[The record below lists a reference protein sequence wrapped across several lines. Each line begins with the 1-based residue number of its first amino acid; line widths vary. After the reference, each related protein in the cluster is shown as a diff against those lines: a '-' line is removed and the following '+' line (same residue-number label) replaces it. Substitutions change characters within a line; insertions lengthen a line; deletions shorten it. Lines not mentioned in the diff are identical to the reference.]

1 MFKFPAGIAG
11 TKIDA
16 VRCLQ
21 GEFAWYPMQEK
32 AELTMVYANAK
43 TGETFGSCPMRE
55 SLMSKT
61 TKEAMDKFLSL
72 AEEDFAAALMT
83 QSTSDSDK
91 VHEDVT
97 AESSGGLGNPFRRD

>member
-1 MFKFPAGIAG
+1 MFKFPAGSAG

-32 AELTMVYANAK
+32 ADLVMVYINAK
-43 TGETFGSCPMRE
+43 TGKTFGSCPMRE
-55 SLMSKT
+55 TLMSKA
-61 TKEAMDKFLSL
+61 TKEAMEKFLNL
-72 AEEDFAAALMT
+72 AEEDFAMALMP
-83 QSTSDSDK
+83 QSVSDDDK

-97 AESSGGLGNPFRRD
+97 AEGSGGLGNPFRRD